1 MTEKMGFKH
10 PIDITIITDQHGDSP
25 EIIHEMCSVFI
36 EVLKE
41 YQEKIQDAI
50 LNADFNEIRLQTH
63 KIKPSLSMFGLHEL
77 LVSVVEMEKV
87 AAIDNDLLR
96 IDRLNQKIDAE
107 LPLIFQQVNEL
118 LRNGRQ

>member
-1 MTEKMGFKH
+1 MGFKH
-10 PIDITIITDQHGDSP
+10 PIDITFITEQLGDSP

-50 LNADFNEIRLQTH
+50 FAADFAQIRLHAH
-63 KIKPSLSMFGLHEL
+63 KIKPSLSMFGLQEL

-87 AAIDNDLLR
+87 ASIDNDLIR
-96 IDRLNQKIDAE
+96 IVGLNQKIDAE
-107 LPLIFQQVNEL
+107 LPFIFHQVSEL
-118 LRNGRQ
+118 MLRNSR